1 MPLSACSETPP
12 RAWGRDTSLLLS
24 KRIDGNTP
32 TGVGKRFSSLFS
44 RASRQ
49 KHPHGRGEED
59 HKAAK
64 EKIRAETPPR
74 AWGRVSP
81 APATCAETGNTPT
94 CVGKTCAHQVDRFSP
109 QKHPHGRG
117 EEPTVPQA
125 FFSSPETPPRAWGRD
140 PHMLKRRFMVRN
152 TPTGVGKRCWCVT
165 ISQMP
170 KKHPHVRGEDLRSS
184 SRPIFSSETPPRAWG
199 RADSS
204 SSVLLVARNTPTG
217 VGKRPSHAQTA
228 FHGEKHPHGRGEEF
242 RLCGVDPER
251 METPPRAWGRERKV
265 KRTRKRNGNTPTGV
279 GKRMAR
285 GNPSTLT

>member
-94 CVGKTCAHQVDRFSP
+94 GVGKREIPFGAKRCR

-117 EEPTVPQA
+117 EEYPSRSV
-125 FFSSPETPPRAWGRD
+125 FSCGTETPPRAWGRD

-152 TPTGVGKRCWCVT
+152 TPTGVGKRSASSA
-165 ISQMP
+165 SQSFQQ
-170 KKHPHVRGEDLRSS
+170 KHPHGRGEEVHSVSHDF
-184 SRPIFSSETPPRAWG
+184 FSLETPPRAWG
-199 RADSS
+199 RAI
-204 SSVLLVARNTPTG
+204 L
-217 VGKRPSHAQTA
+217 
-228 FHGEKHPHGRGEEF
+228 
-242 RLCGVDPER
+242 
-251 METPPRAWGRERKV
+251 PPVIASDG
-265 KRTRKRNGNTPTGV
+265 GNTPTGV
-279 GKRMAR
+279 GKRFLKRQWGAPCRKHPHGR
-285 GNPSTLT
+285 GEELFRT

>member
-1 MPLSACSETPP
+1 M
-12 RAWGRDTSLLLS
+12 
-24 KRIDGNTP
+24 
-32 TGVGKRFSSLFS
+32 GKRHFPSVEQAY
-44 RASRQ
+44 RR
-49 KHPHGRGEED
+49 KHPHGRGEEIFILVF
-59 HKAAK
+59 A
-64 EKIRAETPPR
+64 
-74 AWGRVSP
+74 RV
-81 APATCAETGNTPT
+81 
-94 CVGKTCAHQVDRFSP
+94 
-109 QKHPHGRG
+109 
-117 EEPTVPQA
+117 
-125 FFSSPETPPRAWGRD
+125 SPETPPRAWGRGSQSG
-140 PHMLKRRFMVRN
+140 KRENPRRN
-152 TPTGVGKRCWCVT
+152 TPTCVGKSFSSPGNVRRNR
-165 ISQMP
+165 
-170 KKHPHVRGEDLRSS
+170 KHPHVRGEDLRSS

-265 KRTRKRNGNTPTGV
+265 KRTSKRNGNTPTGV